1 MIKNFDVRMFFSRV
15 RGRLGERLTRIVAAA
30 IGEAGGYGAKKEAA
44 EAAGVSQT
52 VVQDG
57 LDDLDKPELEPKA
70 DGSCRQRKPG
80 AGRKSAL
87 VKYPNLREEVEK
99 LVEPDVRGDPEAPL
113 RWVSKS
119 LRHLAEALARVGI
132 KISHVTLR
140 AVLREMGYT
149 LQSDKKSHE
158 GGSSPSRDEQ
168 FQHISKTVREFQS
181 SGDPA
186 VSVDAKKKELVGN
199 FKNGGREFHRAG
211 QAPKVEVYDFV
222 NENGR
227 ATPYGVYDLSA
238 NDGFVN
244 VGISHDTAEFAVDS
258 IRRWWKMMGIRKYPN
273 ARRLYITADGGG
285 SNGSRNRLWKVELQR
300 LANETGLTIYVSHF
314 PPGTSKWNKIEHRL
328 FSFISM
334 NWRGRPL
341 ETLAVIVS
349 LIGATTNKSGLKVK
363 AVASRKRYRTGEKI
377 SDEQLAG
384 LNMVSQLPDAVD
396 EMRKWNYIIMPQ
408 EVSARN
414 SR

>member
-1 MIKNFDVRMFFSRV
+1 
-15 RGRLGERLTRIVAAA
+15 
-30 IGEAGGYGAKKEAA
+30 
-44 EAAGVSQT
+44 
-52 VVQDG
+52 
-57 LDDLDKPELEPKA
+57 
-70 DGSCRQRKPG
+70 
-80 AGRKSAL
+80 
-87 VKYPNLREEVEK
+87 
-99 LVEPDVRGDPEAPL
+99 
-113 RWVSKS
+113 
-119 LRHLAEALARVGI
+119 
-132 KISHVTLR
+132 
-140 AVLREMGYT
+140 
-149 LQSDKKSHE
+149 
-158 GGSSPSRDEQ
+158 
-168 FQHISKTVREFQS
+168 VREFLS
-181 SGDPA
+181 SGDPSI
-186 VSVDAKKKELVGN
+186 SVDAKKKELVGN
-199 FKNGGREFHRAG
+199 FKNGGREFHLAG

-258 IRRWWKMMGIRKYPN
+258 IRKWWKMMGIRKYPN

-300 LANETGLTIYVSHF
+300 FANETGLTIYVSHF

-363 AVASRKRYRTGEKI
+363 PVASGKKYRTGEKI
-377 SDEQLAG
+377 SDQQLAG
-384 LNMVSQLPDAVD
+384 LNMVWQLPDAVE

-408 EVSARN
+408 EAPEKN